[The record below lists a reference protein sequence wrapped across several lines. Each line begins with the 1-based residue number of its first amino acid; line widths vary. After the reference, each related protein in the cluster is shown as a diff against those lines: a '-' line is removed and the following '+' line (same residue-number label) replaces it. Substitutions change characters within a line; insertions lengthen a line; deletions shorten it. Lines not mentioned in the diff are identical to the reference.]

1 MNQNEWKRFLLWIYQ
16 IYSLS
21 LTSAPTQHHSIYDH
35 LSIFD
40 NLSAPNL
47 EMIHF
52 RTLEVADLPFLKTL
66 PSPRAFKLGLIKV
79 LAGNE
84 NNSELPALLL
94 VRSPQCWN
102 LETLLLQFNQ
112 APTFINQFLQLLMP
126 LSPLIL
132 ELTSYLRSL

>member
-1 MNQNEWKRFLLWIYQ
+1 ML
-16 IYSLS
+16 
-21 LTSAPTQHHSIYDH
+21 
-35 LSIFD
+35 
-40 NLSAPNL
+40 
-47 EMIHF
+47 HF

-132 ELTSYLRSL
+132 ELTDPFDMSCQVRALFRPRQRVWNQLDGRRRFSSLYRSQEISIKW